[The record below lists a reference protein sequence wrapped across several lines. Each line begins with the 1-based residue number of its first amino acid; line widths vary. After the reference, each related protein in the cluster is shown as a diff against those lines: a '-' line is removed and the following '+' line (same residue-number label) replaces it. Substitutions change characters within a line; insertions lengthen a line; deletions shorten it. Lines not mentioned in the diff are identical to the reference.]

1 MIQRNRQQ
9 KQWHMIVQRC
19 NPILYIK
26 SPKIN
31 RRFPVLPLWGLCG
44 ASKRRAIR
52 VILNAGRVPAEKGLT
67 EKGQGVT
74 QKIWEA
80 V

>member
-1 MIQRNRQQ
+1 M
-9 KQWHMIVQRC
+9 
-19 NPILYIK
+19 
-26 SPKIN
+26 
-31 RRFPVLPLWGLCG
+31 VLLGLCG
-44 ASKRRAIR
+44 ASKRR
-52 VILNAGRVPAEKGLT
+52 VMLNAGRVPAEKGLT

>member
-1 MIQRNRQQ
+1 LY
-9 KQWHMIVQRC
+9 KDV
-19 NPILYIK
+19 NPYYISK

-31 RRFPVLPLWGLCG
+31 RRFPVLLLLGLCG
-44 ASKRRAIR
+44 ASKRRVIR

-67 EKGQGVT
+67 EKGQGVS